1 MTTKSEP
8 RQMTL
13 DEIEAQVHE
22 SVGNDWHVMVLKKE
36 NGHIQIRTTRKN
48 A

>member
-1 MTTKSEP
+1 MANKE

-13 DEIEAQVHE
+13 EELEAMHQE
-22 SVGNDWHVMVLKKE
+22 KVGENWRVRVVNKE
-36 NGHIQIRTTRKN
+36 NGHIQIRTTLKN